1 MEIWKPVV
9 GFEGRYEVSSFGRIK
24 ALARNIYYKDG
35 RVGFLEER
43 LLKGVLTKTGY
54 FLISFDSKKRK
65 FIHQAVAEAF
75 LGKTEYKMT
84 VNHKD
89 GNKLNN
95 KLENLE
101 WNTYKQNNDH
111 ARATGLNKQHG
122 VNCNLAKHSDQFI
135 NAVRNVYAK
144 YSPSYAELGK
154 MFGLTGCHVRQI
166 VLYETRKKPT
176 SLNLP

>member
-54 FLISFDSKKRK
+54 FLVSFDSKKRK

-144 YSPSYAELGK
+144 YNPSYAELGK
-154 MFGLTGCHVRQI
+154 MFGLTGCHARQI

-176 SLNLP
+176 F

>member
-9 GFEGRYEVSSFGRIK
+9 GFEGRYEVSSLGRVK
-24 ALARNIYYKDG
+24 ALSRTITYKDG
-35 RVGFLEER
+35 RIGKLNER
-43 LLKGVLTKTGY
+43 LIRGSIMNNGY
-54 FLISFDSKKRK
+54 IAVSFDSKVRK
-65 FIHQAVAEAF
+65 SVHQVVAEAF

-95 KLENLE
+95 NLENLE

-135 NAVRNVYAK
+135 DAVRNVYAK
-144 YSPSYAELGK
+144 YNPSYEELGK
-154 MFGLTGCHVRQI
+154 MFGLTGCHARQI
-166 VLYETRKKPT
+166 VLYKTRKKPT
-176 SLNLP
+176 FLGLP